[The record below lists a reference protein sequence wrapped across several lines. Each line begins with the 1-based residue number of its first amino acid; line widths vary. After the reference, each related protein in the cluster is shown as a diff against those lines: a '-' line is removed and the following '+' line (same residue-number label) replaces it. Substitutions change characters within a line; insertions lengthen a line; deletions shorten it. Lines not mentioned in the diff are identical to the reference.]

1 MISISD
7 LRFRYPEGELRTPF
21 GRRDPASPAGSRT
34 SRSQARRREQT
45 AAAAGFELNVP
56 SLEIETGETVAV
68 IGPSGSGKTTLLHLM
83 AGIRLPQEGKV
94 LTDDVEVTDL
104 DDGARRD
111 FRIRSIGMVFQ
122 EFELLEYL
130 TVLDNI
136 LLPYRINGSLQLN
149 RSVRERAATIAEQV
163 GIADKLHRL
172 STRLS
177 HGEKQRVAVCRALIA
192 EPVLLLADE
201 PTGNLD
207 PTNTQ
212 KVLDI
217 LLDAAAATGATLVTV
232 THDHELLP
240 RFDRSIDVM
249 DLIALAGNPGAE
261 VPGGG
266 AISSGPQITQIDA
279 DRGKENE

>member
-7 LRFRYPEGELRTPF
+7 LRFRYPEGE
-21 GRRDPASPAGSRT
+21 
-34 SRSQARRREQT
+34 
-45 AAAAGFELNVP
+45 FELKVP
-56 SLEIETGETVAV
+56 SLEVEPGETVAV

-83 AGIRLPQEGKV
+83 AGIRLPQEGRV
-94 LTDDVEVTDL
+94 LTEVTEL

-111 FRIRSIGMVFQ
+111 FRIRRVGMVFQ

-130 TVLDNI
+130 SVLDNI
-136 LLPYRINGSLQLN
+136 LLPYRINGSLTLD
-149 RSVRERAATIAEQV
+149 REVRNRAASIAEQV
-163 GIADKLHRL
+163 GIADKLNRL
-172 STRLS
+172 STKLS

-240 RFDRSIDVM
+240 RFNRSIDVM
-249 DLIALAGNPGAE
+249 DLLNIPE
-261 VPGGG
+261 K
-266 AISSGPQITQIDA
+266 PQITQMNA
-279 DRGKENE
+279 ENEGRL

>member
-1 MISISD
+1 MISVSD
-7 LRFRYPEGELRTPF
+7 LRFRYPEGE
-21 GRRDPASPAGSRT
+21 
-34 SRSQARRREQT
+34 
-45 AAAAGFELNVP
+45 FELNVP
-56 SLEIETGETVAV
+56 ELEVETGETVAV

-83 AGIRLPQEGKV
+83 AGVRLPQEGTV
-94 LTDDVEVTDL
+94 VTDEVEVTAL

-111 FRIRSIGMVFQ
+111 FRIRRIGMVFQ

-130 TVLDNI
+130 TVFDNI
-136 LLPYRINGSLQLN
+136 LLPYRINGSLKLD
-149 RSVRERAATIAEQV
+149 RAVRDRAASIAEQV
-163 GIADKLHRL
+163 GIADKLNRL

-177 HGEKQRVAVCRALIA
+177 HGEKQRVAVCRALVA

-217 LLDAAAATGATLVTV
+217 LLDAAEATGATLVTV
-232 THDHELLP
+232 THDHDLLP

-249 DLIALAGNPGAE
+249 ELLEIHHKPE
-261 VPGGG
+261 VHHK
-266 AISSGPQITQIDA
+266 PQITQIIA
-279 DRGKENE
+279 DREGGK